1 MTCRDIPVNLDM
13 YMVKATWSLVCRK
26 MLKVRLVLCIS
37 FKLLMKTKGAADV
50 GLQKNNSC
58 FAANTSAAEQD

>member
-13 YMVKATWSLVCRK
+13 YMVKATWSLVCR
-26 MLKVRLVLCIS
+26 KVRLVLCIS

-50 GLQKNNSC
+50 GLQKKNSC